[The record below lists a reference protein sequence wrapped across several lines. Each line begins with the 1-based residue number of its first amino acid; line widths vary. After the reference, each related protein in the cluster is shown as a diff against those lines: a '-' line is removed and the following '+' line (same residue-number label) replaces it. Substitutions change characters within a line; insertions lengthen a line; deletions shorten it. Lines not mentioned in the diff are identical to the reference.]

1 MYKGKGK
8 KDEFSN
14 QRFIHTKDEI
24 PKGFEYI
31 VVDKV
36 KPTIVKNCTKYQ
48 IGAIPGHQAAEHLF
62 TIKSVMALFQEAGK
76 PLIMTCFDLMKYF
89 DSESLKD
96 AMNSLFHSGVRGKEY
111 KLIYELNRSN
121 KIQIQT
127 SVGMT
132 RSFNTGPSVCQG
144 SVGGGLVSAINL
156 DYSVNKFFHNSSNE
170 IYYYDV
176 RLQPLI
182 YQDDL
187 GKFSSC
193 RLDAQAGNDRIE
205 ACMETKLL
213 DLHPDKSCYI
223 LIGNKR
229 STLEISQELKQY
241 PLTLYGKDMKEKV
254 SEKYLG
260 DHIHSLGVA
269 KSAETTVVE
278 RCGRMFSIPN
288 EIKSIV
294 EDCRSTTL
302 GGLKV
307 GLDIWETAYI
317 PSLLNNCS
325 TWMEISES
333 TIEKLDDLQNSIYR
347 SLLNV
352 PFTTPKAAP
361 IWEVGGTKM
370 KYRIMTSKL
379 CFMNHILHLDDSSLA
394 RQIQIA
400 QQTHGVKGLVSE
412 CQEFI
417 NMLKLPS
424 CFQLKIT
431 KSRWKRMV
439 SRATAREND
448 KEIRQAALS
457 YKKMKGQILDNE
469 EFGCKD
475 YIKMLPINQSRTM
488 FQHKYSMMEH
498 VKMDFK
504 GTPSYASALWK
515 CEKCGNQDTFCG
527 ALATAI

>member
-1 MYKGKGK
+1 MLSWK

-156 DYSVNKFFHNSSNE
+156 DYSVNRFFHNSSNE

-254 SEKYLG
+254 SEKNLG
-260 DHIHSLGVA
+260 D
-269 KSAETTVVE
+269 
-278 RCGRMFSIPN
+278 
-288 EIKSIV
+288 
-294 EDCRSTTL
+294 
-302 GGLKV
+302 
-307 GLDIWETAYI
+307 
-317 PSLLNNCS
+317 
-325 TWMEISES
+325 
-333 TIEKLDDLQNSIYR
+333 
-347 SLLNV
+347 
-352 PFTTPKAAP
+352 
-361 IWEVGGTKM
+361 
-370 KYRIMTSKL
+370 
-379 CFMNHILHLDDSSLA
+379 
-394 RQIQIA
+394 
-400 QQTHGVKGLVSE
+400 
-412 CQEFI
+412 
-417 NMLKLPS
+417 
-424 CFQLKIT
+424 
-431 KSRWKRMV
+431 
-439 SRATAREND
+439 
-448 KEIRQAALS
+448 
-457 YKKMKGQILDNE
+457 
-469 EFGCKD
+469 
-475 YIKMLPINQSRTM
+475 
-488 FQHKYSMMEH
+488 
-498 VKMDFK
+498 
-504 GTPSYASALWK
+504 
-515 CEKCGNQDTFCG
+515 
-527 ALATAI
+527 